1 MLAPMQLT
9 GHVFWVSVV
18 QYLFFAASALY
29 VTPLYTSGRVPRWQ
43 AKFVVVRSSHDS
55 STSGGHCSPAL
66 LAPMQL
72 TGQDFCVMIVQYLF
86 FAASA
91 SYSTDACTPVWQ
103 DASVVLGPSHDSNR
117 ATPSRQRPQLREH
130 RRSTVS
136 VQNLAFPAS
145 FSKWIGA
152 QWIGVVCAGSAQSS
166 TTSGGGSGHSGRSMH
181 ACLHLF
187 LQSFLH
193 LPGFS

>member
-1 MLAPMQLT
+1 MQLT
-9 GHVFWVSVV
+9 GHSFWKTAV

-29 VTPLYTSGRVPRWQ
+29 VTPLNVT
-43 AKFVVVRSSHDS
+43 
-55 STSGGHCSPAL
+55 PA
-66 LAPMQL
+66 
-72 TGQDFCVMIVQYLF
+72 Y
-86 FAASA
+86 
-91 SYSTDACTPVWQ
+91 ACTPAWQ
-103 DASVVLGPSHDSNR
+103 PPSVYLAPSHDSNR